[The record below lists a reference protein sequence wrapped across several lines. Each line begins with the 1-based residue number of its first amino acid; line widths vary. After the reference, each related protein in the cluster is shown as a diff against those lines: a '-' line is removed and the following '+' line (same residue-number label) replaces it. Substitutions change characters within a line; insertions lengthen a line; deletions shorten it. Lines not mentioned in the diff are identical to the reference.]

1 MLEEKV
7 ENERRIREAV
17 ARHEARLK
25 KAKEDEMAR
34 KVAEEKRRKHE
45 EDETKRKLMVSLAVQ
60 KELKLQNESMMN
72 KMMALQKETHAT
84 IMKIQ
89 RDASRAIVT
98 ERDRIQKE
106 ADDAAMELRM
116 KLQKEQ
122 KEEIEQKIKAI
133 RLKDEEERRKQ
144 EEARL
149 AKIKLDAEY
158 KKVRILP
165 KPKAP
170 LCDDLDE
177 FAVAEL
183 I

>member
-72 KMMALQKETHAT
+72 KMMAL
-84 IMKIQ
+84 
-89 RDASRAIVT
+89 
-98 ERDRIQKE
+98 
-106 ADDAAMELRM
+106 
-116 KLQKEQ
+116 
-122 KEEIEQKIKAI
+122 
-133 RLKDEEERRKQ
+133 
-144 EEARL
+144 
-149 AKIKLDAEY
+149 
-158 KKVRILP
+158 
-165 KPKAP
+165 
-170 LCDDLDE
+170 
-177 FAVAEL
+177 
-183 I
+183 